1 MYGAIEWLV
10 REFEQR
16 TNIKCYLESVISA
29 ISCNNKNFETSI
41 FRIIQEIFIN
51 ITRHSRATRVDIEL
65 IEDDTDIVITI
76 KDNGAGI
83 TESQLLNPESFGIIG
98 MKERTQQFGG
108 TLEIA
113 GAPLQG
119 SVVTLKIPLT
129 IAVTNVGELVHD

>member
-1 MYGAIEWLV
+1 MNLPTIL
-10 REFEQR
+10 
-16 TNIKCYLESVISA
+16 IL
-29 ISCNNKNFETSI
+29 
-41 FRIIQEIFIN
+41 IIQEIFIN

-76 KDNGAGI
+76 KDNGVGI

-98 MKERTQQFGG
+98 MKERTEQFGG

-113 GAPLQG
+113 GTPAQG

-129 IAVTNVGELVHD
+129 VAVTNVGELVHD